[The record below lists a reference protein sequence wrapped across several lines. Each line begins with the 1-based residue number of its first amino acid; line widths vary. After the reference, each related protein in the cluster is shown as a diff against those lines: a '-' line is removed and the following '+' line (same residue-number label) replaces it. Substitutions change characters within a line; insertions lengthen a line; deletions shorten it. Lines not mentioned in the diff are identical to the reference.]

1 MIIGEIWA
9 ISSKGSDFK
18 GIKGG
23 WADPKAHAVS
33 QAANGE
39 RGSCS
44 PDTNATTKR
53 VAEGKEI

>member
-9 ISSKGSDFK
+9 ISRKGSDLQ
-18 GIKGG
+18 GTKGG
-23 WADPKAHAVS
+23 WADPKACAVS

-39 RGSCS
+39 CGSCS
-44 PDTNATTKR
+44 DTNETTKR